1 VSEQDGLDVEAPVV
15 AARARQLG
23 GTWPPLTTRPTDGSA
38 TPASPAVRIR
48 LVTDLEALTAA
59 DFAPLVHEPFRI
71 DDGDGSSFTVELID
85 VSETG
90 AQGHGRIFGVEHDR
104 MGRLEIFLVP
114 LGPDDVGQRY
124 EAVFA

>member
-1 VSEQDGLDVEAPVV
+1 VP
-15 AARARQLG
+15 
-23 GTWPPLTTRPTDGSA
+23 
-38 TPASPAVRIR
+38 
-48 LVTDLEALTAA
+48 DLEALTAA
-59 DFAPLVHEPFRI
+59 DFAPLVHQPFRI
-71 DDGDGSSFTVELID
+71 DDGAGASFTAELIE

-90 AQGHGRIFGVEHDR
+90 AHGHARSQFSLIFRGGPTPPLAQRIFGVEHER